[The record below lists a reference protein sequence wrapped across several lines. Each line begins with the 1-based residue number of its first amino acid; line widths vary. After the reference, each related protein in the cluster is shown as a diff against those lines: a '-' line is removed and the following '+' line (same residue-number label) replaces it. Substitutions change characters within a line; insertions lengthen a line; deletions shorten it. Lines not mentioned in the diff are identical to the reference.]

1 MKGIVI
7 NIPVIVLAKPYRY
20 ICIVMISTALLFQ
33 PSIVSAQV
41 TVDTQNEL
49 PIVKLTADYQEI
61 RVGESVTIV
70 LKAIYP
76 EGYELIESLE
86 FPEIEGLE
94 PTEAYVEPE
103 EDDEEGIVE
112 KKTKTF
118 RAENEGKFI
127 IQPVTVEFLKPD
139 GKSIEVKSNGLM
151 IVVLAADAPEEGLRD
166 IKTLRKLKLPINL
179 LNLGIIILASIALIL
194 LLFFVA
200 GMWPKRE
207 RRIIL
212 QLPVNLEELYIGK
225 LRDLIIPDEFDSGA
239 VMELYLRMSL
249 ILREY
254 LAERWEITAT
264 EGTTSEVLFELKKV
278 KFGKPVEDS
287 YSDVARAFD
296 MVKYAKGRPF
306 RENIEAA
313 REAAMDFILQ
323 MSGARR

>member
-1 MKGIVI
+1 MG
-7 NIPVIVLAKPYRY
+7 KPYRHL
-20 ICIVMISTALLFQ
+20 CILIIITALLFQ
-33 PSIVSAQV
+33 PLIVSAQV
-41 TVDTQNEL
+41 TENTQNAL
-49 PIVKLTADYQEI
+49 PIVKLDADHQEV
-61 RVGESVTIV
+61 RVGDTVTIV

-86 FPEIEGLE
+86 FPEVEGLE

-103 EDDEEGIVE
+103 EEDESGIVE
-112 KKTKTF
+112 KKVKTF
-118 RAENEGKFI
+118 RAENEGEFI
-127 IQPVTVEFLKPD
+127 IRPVTVEFRKPD
-139 GKSIEVKSNGLM
+139 GKSIKAKSNGLM

-166 IKTLRKLKLPINL
+166 IKALRKLKLPINW
-179 LNLGIIILASIALIL
+179 LNSGVIILASIALIL

-200 GMWPKRE
+200 GMWPRRE
-207 RRIIL
+207 RRSIL

-225 LRDLIIPDEFDSGA
+225 LGDLTIPDEFDTGA

-254 LAERWEITAT
+254 LAERWEITAP
-264 EGTTSEVLFELKKV
+264 EETTAEVLFELKKV

-313 REAAMDFILQ
+313 REAAMDFILL